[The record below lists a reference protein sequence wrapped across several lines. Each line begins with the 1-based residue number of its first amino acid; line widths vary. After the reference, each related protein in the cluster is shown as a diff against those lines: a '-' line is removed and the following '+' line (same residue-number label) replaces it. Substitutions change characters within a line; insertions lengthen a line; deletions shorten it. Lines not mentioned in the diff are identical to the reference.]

1 MRSMR
6 KWSEW
11 RAKVGAQTQM
21 IHEAIAEQITW
32 S

>member
-1 MRSMR
+1 MR

-11 RAKVGAQTQM
+11 RAKVGTQAKM
-21 IHEAIAEQITW
+21 VHEAIAEQITW